1 MKEYIRLFI
10 TFFKIGCFTFG
21 GGYAMIL
28 LMQREIERRGWVNE
42 EEFLDYLSMAQA
54 SPGLWLSTPPY

>member
-1 MKEYIRLFI
+1 
-10 TFFKIGCFTFG
+10 
-21 GGYAMIL
+21 MIL

-54 SPGLWLSTPPY
+54 SPGPMAVNTAI